1 MSLPL
6 VIYISTRQVT
16 DALGVF
22 PPSHFKPTTVNDKT
36 IVCIHFYLCT
46 LALYLHLI
54 VASLYVQ
61 HIKHNYKK
69 FKFFLLT
76 SSHNAE
82 VKTIGANNAFFLC
95 TSVVMTNK
103 IKYPGLV
110 HFDLNNLGTR
120 IRVSVK
126 IWKIM

>member
-22 PPSHFKPTTVNDKT
+22 PHSHFKPTTVNET
-36 IVCIHFYLCT
+36 IACIHLYLCT
-46 LALYLHLI
+46 LALYLQLI
-54 VASLYVQ
+54 VESLYVQ
-61 HIKHNYKK
+61 HLKHNYKK

-82 VKTIGANNAFFLC
+82 VKTIGA
-95 TSVVMTNK
+95 VMLF
-103 IKYPGLV
+103 YV
-110 HFDLNNLGTR
+110 YF
-120 IRVSVK
+120 S
-126 IWKIM
+126 

>member
-1 MSLPL
+1 MDMSLPL

-22 PPSHFKPTTVNDKT
+22 PPSHFKPSTVNNKT

-46 LALYLHLI
+46 LALYLQLI
-54 VASLYVQ
+54 VESLYVQ
-61 HIKHNYKK
+61 HLKHNCKK

-82 VKTIGANNAFFLC
+82 VKTIGAVMLFLC
-95 TSVVMTNK
+95 VLQLTTDKQNQVPRSLT
-103 IKYPGLV
+103 
-110 HFDLNNLGTR
+110 FR
-120 IRVSVK
+120 S
-126 IWKIM
+126 